1 MRAEETRRQRP
12 RPPTRAF
19 VIAIQEPEPTDF
31 GRRALPWLASLTF
44 LAVLLAASTVIV
56 FDRTELPLPA
66 EPVEVVLGG
75 ASPEQLQDDSADSD
89 GGRLSPSSA
98 KLALPAPGGIVEAR
112 PGRPVVPAD
121 APPRMQPVGNP
132 AGGAVESIPQP
143 SAQDVLSDLPSAS
156 SPEAHSDGQFGWEQG
171 RPRKVLSR
179 KDPQFPPFLGAAGVE
194 VECTAR
200 ITVSP
205 TGAVTRVEITRSSGY
220 TEIDASVEAALREY
234 LFSQVDGRKDEVGT
248 VRFRFR
254 LEKPN

>member
-12 RPPTRAF
+12 SPLTRAS
-19 VIAIQEPEPTDF
+19 VIVVEEPETPDCA
-31 GRRALPWLASLTF
+31 RRALPWLASLTF

-56 FDRTELPLPA
+56 FDRTELPLPP

-75 ASPEQLQDDSADSD
+75 ASLEQLQDDSAGSA

-98 KLALPAPGGIVEAR
+98 RLALPAPGGIVGAR
-112 PGRPVVPAD
+112 PGRPVVSSD
-121 APPRMQPVGNP
+121 APPRMRPIGIP
-132 AGGAVESIPQP
+132 AGGGVDSIPQP

-171 RPRKVLSR
+171 KPRKVLSR
-179 KDPQFPPFLGAAGVE
+179 QDPQFPPVLGAAGVE

-205 TGAVTRVEITRSSGY
+205 MGAVTRVEITRSSGY
-220 TEIDASVEAALREY
+220 TGIDASVEAALREY